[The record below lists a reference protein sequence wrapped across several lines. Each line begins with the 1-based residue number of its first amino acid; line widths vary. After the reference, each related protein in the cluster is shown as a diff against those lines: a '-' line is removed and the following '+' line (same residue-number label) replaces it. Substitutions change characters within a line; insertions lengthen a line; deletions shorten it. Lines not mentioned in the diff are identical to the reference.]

1 MKSFKRVLKL
11 YTQCSPME
19 NSFYAH
25 SYCMDK
31 LHNGKV
37 WGIEGTTEEV
47 DSLLTS
53 ITHTNNYTRFRRLN
67 EHFYF
72 NKDKEKVVWL

>member
-25 SYCMDK
+25 SFCVDK
-31 LHNGKV
+31 LSNGMC
-37 WGIEGTTEEV
+37 WAQEGTTKEI
-47 DSLLTS
+47 DSLLMS
-53 ITHTNNYTRFRRLN
+53 ITHTYNYTRFRGLS

-72 NKDKEKVVWL
+72 NKDKAKVVWL